1 MAVRI
6 APFTLSGAFLLC
18 GALVACGGAPAQP
31 QGEKVAAAA
40 PAAVAPAEVA
50 AAPAADEAKGEGEE
64 GCIYG
69 EKHEEK
75 KAEGEEGCPHGHEGG
90 HGHGNAPGEGGHFGA
105 AFAMSES
112 KPLAEVLA
120 SAGATPP
127 EAAVQVRGQID
138 TVCQKKG
145 CWLVLKDGELT
156 ARVLMKD
163 HAFTVPMDSK
173 GKPAVVEGTLASRT
187 FNEKEVKH
195 LEKDGGG
202 DPGAVG
208 GERTEFVLTASAIA
222 ITNS

>member
-6 APFTLSGAFLLC
+6 VSSTLACAFLLC
-18 GALVACGGAPAQP
+18 GSLVACGGAPAQP

-40 PAAVAPAEVA
+40 PAAPAVVE
-50 AAPAADEAKGEGEE
+50 AAPAAADAKGEGEE

-75 KAEGEEGCPHGHEGG
+75 KGEGEEGCPHAEGG
-90 HGHGNAPGEGGHFGA
+90 HGGAAGDGGHFGA

-120 SAGATPP
+120 SAGAAPS
-127 EAAVQVRGQID
+127 ESAVQVRGQID

-145 CWLVLKDGELT
+145 CWLVLKDGEQT

-202 DPGAVG
+202 DPAAVG
-208 GERTEFVLTASAIA
+208 GERTEYVLTASGIA